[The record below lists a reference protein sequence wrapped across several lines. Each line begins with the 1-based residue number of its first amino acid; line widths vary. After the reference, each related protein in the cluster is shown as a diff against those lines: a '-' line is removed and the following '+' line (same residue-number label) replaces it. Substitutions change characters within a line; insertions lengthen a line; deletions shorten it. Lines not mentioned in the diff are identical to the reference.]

1 MGWAG
6 VVKEEI
12 EGIIIDILFPQKNT
26 EICIWL
32 CLLGME
38 SGIIKPENNRTS
50 KFKMVERGMNSN
62 LIKPEKKEG

>member
-1 MGWAG
+1 
-6 VVKEEI
+6 
-12 EGIIIDILFPQKNT
+12 
-26 EICIWL
+26 
-32 CLLGME
+32 ME